1 MPKVSLQQIAEAA
14 GVSRMTV
21 SCALRKTGR
30 VKADTAQRIRQ
41 IAQELGYS
49 PDARMAETMTLVRNS
64 KKKELLPLAWL
75 NGNRERHA
83 WRKYDW
89 LSPYMEGATQ
99 RATELGYHLN
109 EFWLREPGMTE
120 ARLSSIIANRGIRG
134 VIVTPSIPSVTHLRL
149 DWEQFSSMSFENA
162 ILIPRLD
169 RIAPDYYYNM
179 MLALKMLRRLGY
191 KRLGLCLQQLEE
203 RRSHHIYQA
212 ALRLFHAGIPK
223 TDWTDPLIFRPFDPK
238 KFRRWLAAERPDVVI
253 GHHSRMLE
261 WLAGAGYKVP
271 QDISVVHLAMDGDCS
286 DWAGIWQQK
295 SHIGT
300 EVVDRVVSMVQNSK
314 TGLPV
319 IPTETLIPGSWRHG
333 KTLRS
338 RL

>member
-1 MPKVSLQQIAEAA
+1 MPKTSLQQIAKAA

-30 VKADTAQRIRQ
+30 VNTSTARKIRR

-49 PDARMAETMTLVRNS
+49 PDARMAETMLHVRNS

-83 WRKYDW
+83 WRTYDW

-99 RATELGYHLN
+99 RAAELGYRLN

-134 VIVTPSIPSVTHLRL
+134 VIVTPSIPSMTHLRL
-149 DWEQFSSMSFENA
+149 DWGQFSSMSFENA

-191 KRLGLCLQQLEE
+191 KRLGLCLQQLEA

-212 ALRLFHAGIPK
+212 ALRLFHESIPK
-223 TDWTDPLIFRPFDPK
+223 TDWTAPLIFRPFDPK
-238 KFRRWLAAERPDVVI
+238 KFRRWLATEKPDVVI
-253 GHHSRMLE
+253 GHHSKMPE
-261 WLAGAGYKVP
+261 WLAEAGYKVP
-271 QDISVVHLAMDGDCS
+271 QDISVVHLALDGDCS
-286 DWAGIWQQK
+286 DWAGVWQQK
-295 SHIGT
+295 SHIGA

-314 TGLPV
+314 IGLPT
-319 IPTETLIPGSWRHG
+319 IPTETLVPGSWRNG

-338 RL
+338 KL